1 MRPSRLF
8 VEGQHL
14 EHRDERLPCLA
25 AMSIWI
31 GVLEAP
37 VRQLRNRDD

>member
-25 AMSIWI
+25 MSVWI

-37 VRQLRNRDD
+37 VRQRRNRDD